1 LYSSSLRSSVTNVK
15 ASTIIYLFNL
25 IDLDEEERLD
35 VKVGLWVSII
45 ILFDWQNYVK
55 KEKIQN
61 QECKY
66 EVIFGCFQ
74 LPEFRKDYSKLPDFY
89 I

>member
-15 ASTIIYLFNL
+15 ASTIIYLFNF

-35 VKVGLWVSII
+35 IKVGLWVSIT
-45 ILFDWQNYVK
+45 ILFHWQNLVK

-61 QECKY
+61 
-66 EVIFGCFQ
+66 
-74 LPEFRKDYSKLPDFY
+74 
-89 I
+89 